1 MLSTIHVY
9 NSSDKKYNLIKIKT
23 LTLSTVVNNKN
34 RSPTSNRFFDLC
46 FSLFSAMTELL
57 TEHNRSYSQK
67 YLTYAQ
73 HLFISFS
80 KLIYNHLYI
89 WQLKLSTTV
98 HIPCSLLNV
107 EYSDV
112 NRIKLTRIDMIYQ
125 KLNTE
130 NFPQLNIVCTFAIVK
145 KSLIIN

>member
-1 MLSTIHVY
+1 MFITLLI
-9 NSSDKKYNLIKIKT
+9 KKYNLIRIKT

-107 EYSDV
+107 EYSDI

>member
-80 KLIYNHLYI
+80 KLIYKHLYI

-107 EYSDV
+107 EYSDA

>member
-1 MLSTIHVY
+1 MLSTIYVY
-9 NSSDKKYNLIKIKT
+9 NSSDKKYNLIRIKT

-34 RSPTSNRFFDLC
+34 RSPTSNR
-46 FSLFSAMTELL
+46 L

-107 EYSDV
+107 EYSDI

>member
-46 FSLFSAMTELL
+46 FSLFSAKTELL

-107 EYSDV
+107 EYSDAI
-112 NRIKLTRIDMIYQ
+112 RIKLTRIDMIYQ

>member
-1 MLSTIHVY
+1 MFITLLI
-9 NSSDKKYNLIKIKT
+9 KKYNLIKIKT

-107 EYSDV
+107 EYSDI